1 MSLLDFI
8 KDKVL
13 QFRVRGWL
21 EDEDFKRLLSIAH
34 YIGREGRESIFK
46 LNIDAILSK
55 NLTVD
60 EVIDILEDVNAI
72 YDDKLVEYLEERLS
86 LGREAY
92 IEHRNGLLI
101 MKFNI
106 YLGELLN
113 QLKGLIK
120 YERNSKVFIAKPYK
134 YWELISKLHSLGF
147 KIIDKTEFKREIPL
161 NYELKFKGE
170 LRDYQKEALD
180 SWLRNGSKGVIA
192 LPTGSG
198 KTVIAIAALTLLSQH
213 TLIIAYTKEQLI
225 QWKNAI
231 LKFTNLPEYMIG
243 MYYSGEK
250 RLSPITLTT
259 YQTAYRHIDKFSKNY
274 SLLIIDEVHHLPA
287 EKFKF
292 IAESLPILSR
302 MGLSATPYREDGK
315 HVELFPL
322 MGGIVYYKSP
332 QELAKQ
338 GYLASYRIVTVKV
351 ELKPNEK
358 RRLYELR
365 SRYRKL
371 VGYTK
376 FEEILR
382 LARLGDE
389 RAIEALRIHN
399 EMNQLIHKSLSK
411 IEKVEEIIRRE
422 LMNGSKIIVFA
433 HYVDLAEEIARRVN
447 GYLLTGEMSSDR
459 RKIILERFRNSK
471 SGVLVVTTLGD
482 EGLDIPDANV
492 GIFVAGTGSR
502 RQFLQR
508 LGRLLRPA
516 NNKVATLYEIITKG
530 TIEELQARKRKE
542 LNLDELMSNESKI

>member
-1 MSLLDFI
+1 MSR
-8 KDKVL
+8 DKIL
-13 QFRVRGWL
+13 QFKVRGWL
-21 EDEDFKRLLSIAH
+21 EDEDFRKLLSIAH
-34 YIGREGRESIFK
+34 YVGREGRESIFK

-55 NLTVD
+55 NLSID
-60 EVIDILEDVNAI
+60 DVIDILENVNAI
-72 YDDKLVEYLEERLS
+72 YDDKLIEYLEEKLN
-86 LGREAY
+86 LGKEVH
-92 IEHRNGLLI
+92 IEYRNGSLI
-101 MKFNI
+101 LKFNV
-106 YLGELLN
+106 YLGELLG
-113 QLKGLIK
+113 QLKGLIR
-120 YERNSKVFIAKPYK
+120 YERSSKTFVAKPYK
-134 YWELISKLHSLGF
+134 YYELINKLLSLGF
-147 KIIDKTEFKREIPL
+147 KVNDETGFKREIPL
-161 NYELKFKGE
+161 NYELKFKGM

-180 SWLRNGSKGVIA
+180 SWVRNGNKGVIA

-198 KTVIAIAALTLLSQH
+198 KTIIAIAALSLLRQH

-231 LKFTNLPEYMIG
+231 LKFTNLPEYMVG

-250 RLSPITLTT
+250 RVSPITLTT
-259 YQTAYRHIDKFSKNY
+259 YQTAYRHIDKFARNY
-274 SLLIIDEVHHLPA
+274 SLLIVDEVHHLPA

-338 GYLASYRIVTVKV
+338 GYLASYRIVTIKV
-351 ELKPNEK
+351 ELKPSER

-365 SRYRKL
+365 SKYRKL
-371 VGYTK
+371 VGYSR
-376 FEEILR
+376 FEDILK
-382 LARLGDE
+382 LARQGDE
-389 RAIEALRIHN
+389 KAIEALRLHN
-399 EMNQLIHKSLSK
+399 EMSKLIHKSLSK
-411 IEKVEEIIRRE
+411 IEKVEEIIRKE

-447 GYLLTGEMSSDR
+447 GYLLTGELPADH

-492 GIFVAGTGSR
+492 GILVAGTGSR
-502 RQFLQR
+502 RQFIQR

-530 TIEELQARKRKE
+530 TVEELQARRRKE
-542 LNLDELMSNESKI
+542 LNLDEIIGNEDKA